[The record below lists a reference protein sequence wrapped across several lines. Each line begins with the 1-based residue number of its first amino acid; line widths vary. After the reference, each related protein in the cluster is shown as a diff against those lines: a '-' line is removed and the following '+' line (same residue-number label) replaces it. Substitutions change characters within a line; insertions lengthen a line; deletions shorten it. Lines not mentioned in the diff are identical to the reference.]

1 MTFLLTK
8 LLFVFIKHS
17 QIMAVKLTFQGT
29 EQSKTSNID
38 LECYES
44 NNEIAIVLTVNDGSH
59 YTNFKCIALDKGYD
73 FGVVYPERF
82 KGFFPNLELP
92 EVKGFEFDVEGQP
105 PVKMP
110 DGYKY
115 YRESMDNDGD
125 YDDFIFN
132 IPDNYIIHGNLQ
144 GVKYFEKH
152 REEIKKW
159 LYITPFYMSDDT
171 CVINFRG
178 GEYVGVP
185 EFFLPQSYWDNAI
198 KHMKEINPN
207 MMFEVHTDDYNTAR
221 KFFPHEPIISDI
233 RLNWKSIRYAKYLIL
248 SNSSFALL
256 PAWLGDAKKIIAI
269 NNPTIPTGSCFVTK
283 CKNT

>member
-1 MTFLLTK
+1 MLITPIFK
-8 LLFVFIKHS
+8 G
-17 QIMAVKLTFQGT
+17 QGLGNQLACIIT
-29 EQSKTSNID
+29 T
-38 LECYES
+38 
-44 NNEIAIVLTVNDGSH
+44 
-59 YTNFKCIALDKGYD
+59 KCIASDKGYD

-92 EVKGFEFDVEGQP
+92 EAKGFEFNVEGQP

-115 YRESMDNDGD
+115 YRESIANDGD
-125 YDDFIFN
+125 YDEALFQIC
-132 IPDNYIIHGNLQ
+132 DNSVIHGNLQ

-152 REEIKKW
+152 REEIQKW
-159 LYITPFYMSDDT
+159 LRITPFYMSSDT

-198 KHMKEINPN
+198 ANMRKINPN
-207 MMFEVHTDDYNTAR
+207 MFFEVHTDDYNTAR
-221 KFFPHEPIISDI
+221 KFFPIFPILSDMA
-233 RLNWKSIRYAKYLIL
+233 LNWKSIRYAKYLIL

-256 PAWLGDAKKIIAI
+256 PAWLNDDAKMIIAPLHFARHNEGYWFLKQNYI
-269 NNPTIPTGSCFVTK
+269 EKFNYQDKDGNLG
-283 CKNT
+283 CK

>member
-1 MTFLLTK
+1 MLITPIFNGQGLGNQLACIITTK
-8 LLFVFIKHS
+8 CL
-17 QIMAVKLTFQGT
+17 
-29 EQSKTSNID
+29 
-38 LECYES
+38 
-44 NNEIAIVLTVNDGSH
+44 
-59 YTNFKCIALDKGYD
+59 ALDKGYD

-92 EVKGFEFDVEGQP
+92 EVKGIEFNVEGQP

-110 DGYKY
+110 NGYKY

-159 LYITPFYMSDDT
+159 LYITPYYMPDNL

-185 EFFLPQSYWDNAI
+185 EFFLPKSYWDNAI
-198 KHMKEINPN
+198 ANMLKINPN
-207 MMFEVHTDDYNTAR
+207 MQFEVHTDDYDTAR
-221 KFFPHEPIISDI
+221 KFFPHLPVISDI
-233 RLNWKSIRYAKYLIL
+233 MLNWKSIRYAKYLIL

-256 PAWLGDAKKIIAI
+256 PAWLGDAKMIIAPLHFARHNEGYWFLKQNYI
-269 NNPTIPTGSCFVTK
+269 EKFNYQDKNGNLG
-283 CKNT
+283 CK